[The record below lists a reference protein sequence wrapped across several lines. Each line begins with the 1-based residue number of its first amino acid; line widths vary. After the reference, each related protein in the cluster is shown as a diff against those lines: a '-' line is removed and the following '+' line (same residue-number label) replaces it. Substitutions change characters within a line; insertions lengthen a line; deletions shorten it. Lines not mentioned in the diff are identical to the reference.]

1 MRDWGGGVT
10 YLDTIQEIFL
20 LCCLSLSDSWIRL
33 VIFNLFLRIFLD
45 GRTSCYPSLALARLK
60 GSCWHPF

>member
-45 GRTSCYPSLALARLK
+45 GRTNFLLPLFSVSKVER
-60 GSCWHPF
+60 